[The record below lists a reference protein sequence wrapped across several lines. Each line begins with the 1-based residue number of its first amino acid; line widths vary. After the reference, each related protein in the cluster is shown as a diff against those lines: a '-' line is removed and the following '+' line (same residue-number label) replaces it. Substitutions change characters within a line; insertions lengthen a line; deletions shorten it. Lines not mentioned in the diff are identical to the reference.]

1 MKSISSLSLFKSFR
15 FIAATPF
22 TLQHEDLLADPPSG
36 GQLVPGRSPL
46 HPGDGQD
53 HKTLIKQISN
63 GAYRQPPK
71 PSGE

>member
-1 MKSISSLSLFKSFR
+1 MFRALGSPPWVLKGSLE
-15 FIAATPF
+15 PF
-22 TLQHEDLLADPPSG
+22 ALQHEDLLADPPSG

-46 HPGDGQD
+46 HHGDGQD